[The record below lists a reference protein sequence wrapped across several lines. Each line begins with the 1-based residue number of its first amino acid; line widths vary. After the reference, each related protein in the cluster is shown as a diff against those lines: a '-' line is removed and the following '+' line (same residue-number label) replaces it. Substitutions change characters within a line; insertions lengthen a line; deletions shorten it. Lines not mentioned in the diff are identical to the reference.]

1 MRKQT
6 IWLIGIVLLIAFA
19 GLLVMQFT
27 YLSEIVST
35 REEQFDEAAKRA
47 LFGTMRQLERQE
59 TRKYLDEY
67 YDDAEKQALSQLNQ
81 ENSTSSVTTSGSI
94 SVQGPDGSVSTFK
107 FQSNVGG
114 DTLSQHH
121 FEMQP
126 RSNRNIQSRQ
136 RAMQDMLL
144 GQYMYQ
150 RNLLD
155 DVVFRLSARPTTSP
169 SWSVLI
175 WNSCDARWPKRCSR
189 RDIIW
194 ITSSAS
200 LNAMARWLIV
210 RPATRLKKQRR
221 RVVICKC
228 CSQGS
233 RWLKTMAKHL
243 RA

>member
-121 FEMQP
+121 FEMHP

-155 DVVFRLSARPTTSP
+155 DVVFR
-169 SWSVLI
+169 
-175 WNSCDARWPKRCSR
+175 
-189 RDIIW
+189 IISQTNDR

-221 RVVICKC
+221 RAVICKC
-228 CSQGS
+228 CSQGR
-233 RWLKTMAKHL
+233 RWLKTMAKRL
-243 RA
+243 RASAIWKCISQDVIGCL

>member
-19 GLLVMQFT
+19 GLLVMQFS

-59 TRKYLDEY
+59 TRNYLDEY
-67 YDDAEKQALSQLNQ
+67 YDDTEKQALNQLNQ
-81 ENSTSSVTTSGSI
+81 ENTRTGVTTSGSI

-107 FQSNVGG
+107 FQSNVSG

-126 RSNRNIQSRQ
+126 RSNRLIQSRQ

-150 RNLLD
+150 RSLLD
-155 DVVFRLSARPTTSP
+155 DVVFRIISQTNDKPIMERLD
-169 SWSVLI
+169 LEQL
-175 WNSCDARWPKRCSR
+175 R
-189 RDIIW
+189 R
-194 ITSSAS
+194 T
-200 LNAMARWLIV
+200 L
-210 RPATRLKKQRR
+210 T
-221 RVVICKC
+221 
-228 CSQGS
+228 
-233 RWLKTMAKHL
+233 
-243 RA
+243 